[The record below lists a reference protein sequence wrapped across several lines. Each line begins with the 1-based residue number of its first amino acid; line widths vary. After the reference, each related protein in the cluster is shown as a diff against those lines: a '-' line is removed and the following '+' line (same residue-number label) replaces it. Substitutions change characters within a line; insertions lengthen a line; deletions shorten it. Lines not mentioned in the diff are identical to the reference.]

1 MKDDN
6 GNFTRRRFATPPA
19 DFRAIATGCGQTL
32 DMSEDS
38 GNARRA
44 RILANPSKLSRAG
57 IASAP
62 AGEGWGP
69 TDQEDLAETG
79 MYPTLDAFDEPPEP
93 RHPWRRG

>member
-1 MKDDN
+1 MKDDT

-19 DFRAIATGCGQTL
+19 DFRALATGCGQSM

-44 RILANPSKLSRAG
+44 KILANPSKLSKAG

-62 AGEGWGP
+62 VNEGWGP
-69 TDQEDLAETG
+69 TDQEDLAETASWSV
-79 MYPTLDAFDEPPEP
+79 LDADDELPEAP
-93 RHPWRRG
+93 HPWRRG